1 MDDIIRII
9 RRFTGIT
16 FAIFA
21 GIVAL
26 NLAMLGVFVFK
37 EINDGQS
44 PQHVVEYVANHLQR
58 MGKTH
63 ALDASSRQMLEGT
76 EAWAMLLDKGG
87 QVIWDYK
94 LPGEVPRSYS
104 LTEVAKFTR
113 HFLREYPVFVWEHTD
128 GLVVLGYPKDSYAKY
143 HFYFLVPWIRSL
155 PQRALFL
162 LLGNIVLGCV
172 LAIIIGT
179 RLVRSLKPLTGV
191 VHALGKEEAV
201 RAEEKGIFGNLARSI
216 NDTSEM
222 LRERQEALRTR
233 NEARSNWIAGIS
245 HDIRTPL
252 SMILGYASA
261 LEEHAEV
268 PEEQRQQA
276 AIIRKQGEKLRSLV
290 SDLNLVSK
298 LEYEMQPLNM
308 APIRLAA
315 LARQVAADFL
325 NQGLDDR
332 YTIDLQI
339 KKEPI
344 QAEVDRKLM
353 LRAITNLVQNCI
365 DHNPDGCGISL
376 LVNQSTDGSACQ
388 FTVMD
393 NGVGIQD
400 EALEDL
406 LKLPYSAERQHL
418 RQNGHGLGLPMV
430 ARIAEAHRGHL
441 LLESDTGQGMCA
453 TIELPS
459 CSAKEAKLS

>member
-1 MDDIIRII
+1 MDNIIRLI
-9 RRFTGIT
+9 RRFTGVT
-16 FAIFA
+16 FVIFA
-21 GIVAL
+21 GIITL
-26 NLAMLGVFVFK
+26 NLVMLGFFVFK
-37 EINDGQS
+37 EINAGQS
-44 PQHVVEYVANHLQR
+44 PQHVVEYVANHLQWT
-58 MGKTH
+58 GQTH
-63 ALDASSRQMLEGT
+63 VLDISSRQMLEDT
-76 EAWAMLLDKGG
+76 EAWAMLLDEGG

-94 LPGEVPRSYS
+94 LPEDVPRAYS
-104 LTEVAKFTR
+104 ITEVAKFTR
-113 HFLREYPVFVWEHTD
+113 HFLQEHPVYVWEHTD
-128 GLVVLGYPKDSYAKY
+128 GLVVLGYPKASYAKY
-143 HFYFLVPWIRSL
+143 HFDFLVPWIRSL

-162 LLGNIVLGCV
+162 LLANIVLGCV

-179 RLVRSLKPLTGV
+179 RLARSLKPLTGV
-191 VHALGKEEAV
+191 VNALGKEEAV

-222 LRERQEALRTR
+222 LRERQAALRTR

-252 SMILGYASA
+252 SMVLGYASA

-325 NQGLDDR
+325 NQGLDEQ
-332 YTIDLQI
+332 YAIELQI
-339 KKEPI
+339 KEEHI

-365 DHNPDGCGISL
+365 DHNPDGCDISL
-376 LVNQSTDGSACQ
+376 LVNQSADGSACQ
-388 FTVMD
+388 FAVMD
-393 NGVGIQD
+393 NGVGIQR
-400 EALEDL
+400 EALGDL

-430 ARIAEAHRGHL
+430 ARIAEAHHGQL
-441 LLESDTGQGMCA
+441 LLESDTGQGLCA
-453 TIELPS
+453 SIELPS
-459 CSAKEAKLS
+459 CSAKAASS

>member
-1 MDDIIRII
+1 MDNIIRLI
-9 RRFTGIT
+9 RRFTGVT
-16 FAIFA
+16 FVIFA
-21 GIVAL
+21 GIITL
-26 NLAMLGVFVFK
+26 NLVMLGFFVFK
-37 EINDGQS
+37 EINAGQS
-44 PQHVVEYVANHLQR
+44 PQHAVEYVANHLQR
-58 MGKTH
+58 NGQSH
-63 ALDASSRQMLEGT
+63 VLDISSRQMLEDT
-76 EAWAMLLDKGG
+76 EAWAMLLDEGG

-94 LPGEVPRSYS
+94 LPEDVPRAYS

-113 HFLREYPVFVWEHTD
+113 HFLQEHPVYVWEHTD

-143 HFYFLVPWIRSL
+143 HFDFLVPWIRSL

-179 RLVRSLKPLTGV
+179 RLARSLKPLTGV
-191 VHALGKEEAV
+191 VNALGKEEAV

-222 LRERQEALRTR
+222 LRVRQAALRTR

-261 LEEHAEV
+261 LEEHAEM

-308 APIRLAA
+308 APMRLAA
-315 LARQVAADFL
+315 LARQVAVDFL
-325 NQGLDDR
+325 NQGLDER
-332 YTIDLQI
+332 YAIELQI
-339 KKEPI
+339 KEEHI

-353 LRAITNLVQNCI
+353 LRAITNLVQNSI
-365 DHNPDGCGISL
+365 DHNPDGCDISL
-376 LVNQSTDGSACQ
+376 LVNQSADGSACQ
-388 FTVMD
+388 LTVMD
-393 NGVGIQD
+393 NGVGVQR

-406 LKLPYSAERQHL
+406 LKLPYSAERKHL

-430 ARIAEAHRGHL
+430 ARIAEAHRGQL
-441 LLESDTGQGMCA
+441 WLVSDTGQGMCA

-459 CSAKEAKLS
+459 CSAKAACS

>member
-1 MDDIIRII
+1 MEDIIRII

-16 FAIFA
+16 FVIFT
-21 GIVAL
+21 GIIAL
-26 NLAMLGVFVFK
+26 NLVMLGFFVFK
-37 EINDGQS
+37 EINAGQS
-44 PQHVVEYVANHLQR
+44 PQHVVECVANHLQR
-58 MGKTH
+58 TGKTH
-63 ALDASSRQMLEGT
+63 VLDASSRQMLEGT

-87 QVIWDYK
+87 QVVWDYK
-94 LPGEVPRSYS
+94 LPEDVPRSYS

-113 HFLREYPVFVWEHTD
+113 HFLQEHPVFVWEHTD
-128 GLVVLGYPKDSYAKY
+128 GLVVIGYPKDSYAKY

-155 PQRALFL
+155 PKGALFL

-179 RLVRSLKPLTGV
+179 RLLRSLKPLTGI

-201 RAEEKGIFGNLARSI
+201 RAEEKGIFGKLARSI

-222 LRERQEALRTR
+222 LRERQAALRTR

-261 LEEHAEV
+261 LEEHTEV

-325 NQGLDDR
+325 NQGLDER
-332 YTIDLQI
+332 YAIELQI
-339 KKEPI
+339 KEEHI

-365 DHNPDGCGISL
+365 DHNPDGCDISL
-376 LVNQSTDGSACQ
+376 LVNQSTDGSDCQ

-393 NGVGIQD
+393 NGVGIQR

-406 LKLPYSAERQHL
+406 LKLPYSTERQHL

-430 ARIAEAHRGHL
+430 ARIAEAHRGQL

-459 CSAKEAKLS
+459 SSTKEAYLS

>member
-1 MDDIIRII
+1 MDNIIRII

-16 FAIFA
+16 FVIFA
-21 GIVAL
+21 GIITL
-26 NLAMLGVFVFK
+26 NLVMLGFFVFK
-37 EINDGQS
+37 EINAGQS
-44 PQHVVEYVANHLQR
+44 PQHAVEYVANHLQR
-58 MGKTH
+58 NGQSH
-63 ALDASSRQMLEGT
+63 VLDISSRQMLEDT
-76 EAWAMLLDKGG
+76 EAWAMLLDEGG

-94 LPGEVPRSYS
+94 LPEDVPRSYS

-113 HFLREYPVFVWEHTD
+113 HYLQEHPVFVWEHTD

-143 HFYFLVPWIRSL
+143 HFDFLVPWIRSL

-162 LLGNIVLGCV
+162 LLGNIVLGCL

-179 RLVRSLKPLTGV
+179 RLARSLKPLTGV
-191 VHALGKEEAV
+191 VNALGKEEAV

-222 LRERQEALRTR
+222 LRERQAAHRTR

-252 SMILGYASA
+252 SMVLGYASA
-261 LEEHAEV
+261 LEEHVEM

-290 SDLNLVSK
+290 NDLNLVSK

-325 NQGLDDR
+325 NRGLDER
-332 YTIDLQI
+332 YAIALQI
-339 KKEPI
+339 KEEHI
-344 QAEVDRKLM
+344 QAEADRMLL
-353 LRAITNLVQNCI
+353 LRAITNLVQNSI
-365 DHNPDGCGISL
+365 DHNPDGCDISL
-376 LVNQSTDGSACQ
+376 LVNQSADGSACQ
-388 FTVMD
+388 LTVMD
-393 NGVGIQD
+393 NGLGVQR

-406 LKLPYSAERQHL
+406 LKLPYSVERRHL

-430 ARIAEAHRGHL
+430 ARIAEAHCGQL

-459 CSAKEAKLS
+459 CSAKAASS

>member
-1 MDDIIRII
+1 MDSIIRLI

-21 GIVAL
+21 GIIAL
-26 NLAMLGVFVFK
+26 NLAMLGFFVFK
-37 EINDGQS
+37 EINAGQS
-44 PQHVVEYVANHLQR
+44 PQHVVEFVANHLQR
-58 MGKTH
+58 TGQTH
-63 ALDASSRQMLEGT
+63 VLDASSRQMLEGT

-94 LPGEVPRSYS
+94 LPEDVPRAYS

-113 HFLREYPVFVWEHTD
+113 HYLQEHPVYVWEHTD
-128 GLVVLGYPKDSYAKY
+128 GLVVLGYPKDSHAKY
-143 HFYFLVPWIRSL
+143 HFDFLVPWIRSL
-155 PQRALFL
+155 PQRALIL

-179 RLVRSLKPLTGV
+179 RLARSLKPLTGV

-222 LRERQEALRTR
+222 LRERQAALRTR

-268 PEEQRQQA
+268 PEEQRRQA

-308 APIRLAA
+308 APMRLAA

-325 NQGLDDR
+325 NQGLDEQ
-332 YTIDLQI
+332 YAIELQI
-339 KKEPI
+339 KEEHI

-365 DHNPDGCGISL
+365 DHNPDGCDISL
-376 LVNQSTDGSACQ
+376 LINQSADGSACQ

-393 NGVGIQD
+393 NGVGIQR
-400 EALEDL
+400 ESLEDL
-406 LKLPYSAERQHL
+406 LKLPYSAERQNL

-430 ARIAEAHRGHL
+430 ARIAEAHRGQL

-459 CSAKEAKLS
+459 CLAKAASS

>member
-1 MDDIIRII
+1 MDNIIRLI
-9 RRFTGIT
+9 RRFTGVT
-16 FAIFA
+16 FVIFA
-21 GIVAL
+21 GIITL
-26 NLAMLGVFVFK
+26 NLVMLGFFVFK
-37 EINDGQS
+37 EINAGQS
-44 PQHVVEYVANHLQR
+44 PQHAVEYVANHLQR
-58 MGKTH
+58 NGQSH
-63 ALDASSRQMLEGT
+63 VLDISSRQMLEDT
-76 EAWAMLLDKGG
+76 EAWAMLLDEGG
-87 QVIWDYK
+87 QVIWNYK
-94 LPGEVPRSYS
+94 LPEDIPRAYS

-113 HFLREYPVFVWEHTD
+113 HFLQEHPVYVWEHTD

-143 HFYFLVPWIRSL
+143 HFDFLVPWIRSL

-179 RLVRSLKPLTGV
+179 RLARSLKPLTGV
-191 VHALGKEEAV
+191 VNSLGREEAV

-222 LRERQEALRTR
+222 LRERQAALRTR

-261 LEEHAEV
+261 LEEHAEM

-276 AIIRKQGEKLRSLV
+276 AIIRKQGEKLRFLV
-290 SDLNLVSK
+290 NDLNLVSK

-308 APIRLAA
+308 APIRMAA

-325 NQGLDDR
+325 NQGLDER
-332 YTIDLQI
+332 YAIALQI
-339 KKEPI
+339 KEEHI

-353 LRAITNLVQNCI
+353 LRAITNLVQNSI
-365 DHNPDGCGISL
+365 DHNPNGCDISL
-376 LVNQSTDGSACQ
+376 LINQSADGSACQ
-388 FTVMD
+388 LTVMD
-393 NGVGIQD
+393 NGVGVQR
-400 EALEDL
+400 EALGDL
-406 LKLPYSAERQHL
+406 LKLPYSAERRHL

-430 ARIAEAHRGHL
+430 ARIAEAHRGQL

-453 TIELPS
+453 TIKLPS
-459 CSAKEAKLS
+459 CSAKAASS

>member
-1 MDDIIRII
+1 MDNIIRLI
-9 RRFTGIT
+9 RRFTGVT
-16 FAIFA
+16 FVIFA
-21 GIVAL
+21 GIITL
-26 NLAMLGVFVFK
+26 NLVMLGFFVFK
-37 EINDGQS
+37 EINAGQS
-44 PQHVVEYVANHLQR
+44 PQHAVEYVANHLQR
-58 MGKTH
+58 NGQSH
-63 ALDASSRQMLEGT
+63 ILDISSRQMLEDT
-76 EAWAMLLDKGG
+76 EAWAMLLDEGG

-94 LPGEVPRSYS
+94 LPEDVPRAYS

-113 HFLREYPVFVWEHTD
+113 HFLQEHPVYVWEHTD

-143 HFYFLVPWIRSL
+143 HFDFLVPWIRSL
-155 PQRALFL
+155 PQRSLYL
-162 LLGNIVLGCV
+162 LLGNIVLGCM

-179 RLVRSLKPLTGV
+179 RLARSLKPLTGV

-201 RAEEKGIFGNLARSI
+201 RAEEKGIFGKLARSI

-222 LRERQEALRTR
+222 LRERQAALRIR

-261 LEEHAEV
+261 LEEHAEM
-268 PEEQRQQA
+268 PGEQRQQA

-290 SDLNLVSK
+290 NDLNLVSK

-325 NQGLDDR
+325 NQGLDER
-332 YTIDLQI
+332 YAIALQI
-339 KKEPI
+339 KEEYI
-344 QAEVDRKLM
+344 QAEADRMLL

-365 DHNPDGCGISL
+365 DHNPDGCDIWL
-376 LVNQSTDGSACQ
+376 LVNQSADGSACQ
-388 FTVMD
+388 FAVMD
-393 NGVGIQD
+393 NGVGIQR
-400 EALEDL
+400 EALGDL

-430 ARIAEAHRGHL
+430 ARIAEAHRGQL

-459 CSAKEAKLS
+459 CSDKAASS